1 MIFVSYCRADEKWR
15 KRFETISKPLSK
27 SEKIEFWSDRK
38 LKAGQWERQIEQA
51 MKTALA
57 AVLLVSDNF
66 LESDYIM
73 TKELPYLLRAHA
85 ERGLT
90 IFWAYL
96 EPCDL
101 KRHPEILKFQAM
113 TLDELEPMSKMND
126 WKWKQTMVRGCEMI
140 DEFLKGME
148 LPVINPSVKGKLFA
162 RVTPNF
168 PLLGKPAACDV
179 EVLVY
184 SPDKKWWRQAP
195 VRKGTMTTKIHLG
208 NDKTK
213 RGTEFPVVAITCE
226 KPLTGGTYL
235 NLPVYRT
242 KSEVTLKRD

>member
-1 MIFVSYCRADEKWR
+1 
-15 KRFETISKPLSK
+15 
-27 SEKIEFWSDRK
+27 
-38 LKAGQWERQIEQA
+38 
-51 MKTALA
+51 
-57 AVLLVSDNF
+57 
-66 LESDYIM
+66 
-73 TKELPYLLRAHA
+73 
-85 ERGLT
+85 
-90 IFWAYL
+90 
-96 EPCDL
+96 
-101 KRHPEILKFQAM
+101 
-113 TLDELEPMSKMND
+113 
-126 WKWKQTMVRGCEMI
+126 MI

>member
-1 MIFVSYCRADEKWR
+1 MIFVCYSRADEKWR
-15 KRFETISKPLSK
+15 KRFETISKPLSR

-38 LKAGQWERQIEQA
+38 LNAGQWERQIDQA

-66 LESDYIM
+66 LASDYIM
-73 TKELPYLLRAHA
+73 TKELPYFLRAHT
-85 ERGLT
+85 ERGLM

-101 KRHPEILKFQAM
+101 TRHREILKFQGM

-148 LPVINPSVKGKLFA
+148 RPVINPGLESKRFA
-162 RVTPNF
+162 RMTANF
-168 PLLGKPAACDV
+168 PLLEKPAARDV

-195 VRKGTMTTKIHLG
+195 VRKGTITTKIYLG
-208 NDKTK
+208 SDRTK
-213 RGTEFPVVAITCE
+213 PGTEFPVVAMTCE
-226 KPLTGGTYL
+226 KPLTGQTYL

-242 KSEVTLKRD
+242 KSEITLERA